1 MAGVNTN
8 YFRANGN
15 SPAAPVLAGPVFL
28 KIKITFHFYK
38 KQVIKKSDSVIFGLT
53 SLIILDRK
61 NTLRGARLSDA
72 HTLCLQGILLCKKLS
87 NQQSGSV
94 IFDLLG

>member
-8 YFRANGN
+8 YLRADGNG
-15 SPAAPVLAGPVFL
+15 PAAPVLAGPVV
-28 KIKITFHFYK
+28 KITFHFYK

-53 SLIILDRK
+53 SLIILSYNRQK
-61 NTLRGARLSDA
+61 NTLRGARLSNA